1 MAGAQSSPHACSA
14 WGIGVS
20 REAPSRCRHR
30 GFVWAGDVQSNRE
43 NAMRRTQGQG
53 KKKGHRELVAAA
65 LSAVA
70 LAAATPSVAVA
81 AIDIF
86 VKLGDIKG
94 ESTDSKHKDEI
105 DILSWSWGVV
115 GPIRNSAKQPQQ
127 PVGPGQPACAQD
139 ISIVKSVDRA
149 SPVLFAKAAAGVPI
163 PTATFSVRK
172 SGEDPQDFLVITL
185 SDVLVT
191 SVSQGGAAGGGPTE
205 SVSFGFSSA
214 KVSYK
219 PQSDTGTPADAVVA
233 DVPGSCR

>member
-1 MAGAQSSPHACSA
+1 
-14 WGIGVS
+14 
-20 REAPSRCRHR
+20 
-30 GFVWAGDVQSNRE
+30 
-43 NAMRRTQGQG
+43 MRRTQGQG
-53 KKKGHRELVAAA
+53 RKKCHRELVAAA

-70 LAAATPSVAVA
+70 LAAATPNVAVA

-86 VKLGDIKG
+86 LKIGDIKG
-94 ESTDSKHKDEI
+94 ESVDSKHKAEI
-105 DILSWSWGVV
+105 DVLSWSWGVV
-115 GPIRNSAKQPQQ
+115 GPIRNSAKQPQT
-127 PVGPGQPACAQD
+127 PVGPAQPSCAQD
-139 ISIVKSVDRA
+139 ISIQKPVDKA

-163 PTATFSVRK
+163 PTATFAVRK

-191 SVSQGGAAGGGPTE
+191 SVSQSGAGGGGGPTE

-219 PQSDTGTPADAVVA
+219 PQSDDGTTADAIVA